1 MNIVL
6 YVATDDPLTG
16 DARALIDEAVRETGI
31 DAEIETRVVTSQ
43 DDAKSVRCLGSP
55 AVRVEGLD
63 VEYGDREPPETTN
76 GERYYGTPDGWARLP
91 TVGMIVFAIN
101 EVRAARGSG

>member
-43 DDAKSVRCLGSP
+43 ADAKAVRCLGSP
-55 AVRVEGLD
+55 TVRVEGLD

-76 GERYYGTPDGWARLP
+76 GERFYGTPDGWTRLP
-91 TVGMIVFAIN
+91 TVGMIIFAIN

>member
-16 DARALIDEAVRETGI
+16 EAQSLIDQAIRDTGV
-31 DAEIETRVVTSQ
+31 DAEVETRVVTSM
-43 DDAKSVRCLGSP
+43 DDAKAVRCLGSP
-55 AVRVEGLD
+55 TVRVEGLD

-76 GERYYGTPDGWARLP
+76 GERYYGTPDGWTRLP
-91 TVGMIVFAIN
+91 TVGMITFAIN